1 VRSTVV
7 VGGRRP
13 LAAVTLDGVRSAAGQ
28 VGELPELD
36 PQGQAM
42 VAFTSGSTG
51 PPKGVVYRRD
61 QLAAQLE
68 AVAGV
73 FGWCPG
79 DVDMPTMPLFALFG
93 VALGL
98 TVVLPPMDFTRPAKV
113 DPAMLA
119 RLIEEYQVRTM
130 FGSPALLNT
139 LSRWASEHGAR
150 LESLRRVVTAGAPAP
165 AALLSR
171 CRAMLSEDAEV
182 CIPYGATEALPATII
197 ESREILKETAAATDS
212 GAGVCVG
219 RAVPGA
225 EIEIIQL
232 RETPISSREH
242 APIVARGEIGE
253 IVVRAPWVSV
263 EYLNDASNTARAKI
277 AAADGSVWH
286 RTGDAGY
293 QDADGRV
300 WFCGRVGERVVT
312 EGETLFTVP
321 CEAVF
326 DTHPAVFRS
335 ALVGP
340 RLDGRPRPTICV
352 ELEPGARKTAELCEQ
367 LLELAA
373 GHEHTRSIRRV
384 LVHPG
389 FPVDV
394 RHNSKIERETL
405 TKWAQKRV
413 RR

>member
-1 VRSTVV
+1 VV

-13 LAAVTLDGVRSAAGQ
+13 LAAVTLAGLRAAAED
-28 VGELPELD
+28 VSELPELD
-36 PQGQAM
+36 PQGPAM

-61 QLAAQLE
+61 QLVAQLG

-73 FGWCPG
+73 FGWRAG

-93 VALGL
+93 AACGL
-98 TVVLPPMDFTRPAKV
+98 TVVLPPIDYTRPANA
-113 DPAMLA
+113 DPALLA
-119 RLIEEYQVRTM
+119 RLIDGYCVRTM

-139 LSRWASEHGAR
+139 LSRWASAHDVR
-150 LESLRRVVTAGAPAP
+150 LQSLRSVVTAGAPAP
-165 AALLSR
+165 AALLRR

-182 CIPYGATEALPATII
+182 CVPYGATEALPATTI
-197 ESREILKETAAATDS
+197 ESREILQEATAATDA

-219 RAVPGA
+219 RPVRGA
-225 EIEIIQL
+225 ETEIIEL
-232 RETPISSREH
+232 HEGPIRARED
-242 APIVARGEIGE
+242 APAVAQGEIGE
-253 IVVRAPWVSV
+253 IVTRAPWVSL
-263 EYLNDASNTARAKI
+263 EYLDDPKNTASAKLP
-277 AAADGSVWH
+277 AADGSVWH

-293 QDADGRV
+293 LDTAGRI
-300 WFCGRVGERVVT
+300 WFCGRVRERVVT
-312 EGETLFTVP
+312 DTATLFTVP

-326 DTHPAVFRS
+326 DPHPAVFRS

-340 RLDGRPRPTICV
+340 RLDGRLCPTICV
-352 ELEPGARKTAELCEQ
+352 ELEAGARNTAALHEQ
-367 LLELAA
+367 LLDVAA
-373 GHEHTRSIRRV
+373 AHEHTRLIRRV

-405 TKWAQKRV
+405 TTWAQKRL